1 MPSETD
7 STSAKME
14 LLYDYYR
21 RKNLP
26 LVVASDTNSHHPLWG
41 SDSANNRGNRLCEF
55 LATTDLEV
63 VNVVVCQ
70 HTVHGIFNPSL
81 MLQL

>member
-1 MPSETD
+1 M
-7 STSAKME
+7 
-14 LLYDYYR
+14 
-21 RKNLP
+21 
-26 LVVASDTNSHHPLWG
+26 G